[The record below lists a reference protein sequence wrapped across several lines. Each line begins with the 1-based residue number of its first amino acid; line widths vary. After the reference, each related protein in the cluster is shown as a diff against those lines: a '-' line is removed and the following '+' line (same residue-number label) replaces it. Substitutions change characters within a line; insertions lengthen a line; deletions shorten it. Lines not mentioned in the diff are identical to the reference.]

1 MKYLLSYYKK
11 IIFINFPN
19 FHNASWYLWTMSRI
33 TQKSWSPIA
42 KHNPAIFSVPQE
54 LQNLISPSRQTKN
67 PDNSNVLYMFNNN
80 TYIDFRTACNHVLI
94 PSCVIQVI

>member
-1 MKYLLSYYKK
+1 MNNVQNNSKELIPHS
-11 IIFINFPN
+11 
-19 FHNASWYLWTMSRI
+19 
-33 TQKSWSPIA
+33 